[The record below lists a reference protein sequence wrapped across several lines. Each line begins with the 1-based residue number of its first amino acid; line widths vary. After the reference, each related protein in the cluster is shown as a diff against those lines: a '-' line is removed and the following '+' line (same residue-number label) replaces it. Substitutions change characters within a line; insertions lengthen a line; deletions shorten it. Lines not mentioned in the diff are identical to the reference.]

1 MKEKN
6 FTRFMD
12 TMIENLK
19 TGNALGTAH
28 IYQASK
34 NAFITF
40 LGKEEIYFRQI
51 KPELLKCFEYF
62 LRSRGNSW
70 NTVSTYMRV
79 LRAVYNRAV
88 DRKLAP
94 YMPRLFKKVYTG
106 TRTDIKR
113 ALKPEDMGRLLNT
126 QSTRK
131 QTETLRRTHQ
141 LFVLMFLLRGL
152 PFVDLAYLQKTDL
165 DGNTLTY
172 HRHKTGSPLTVTV
185 PKEAMDIID
194 EWKNTDPDATYLF
207 PILEENEKSQDNYR
221 VYQQA
226 LRTFNYQ
233 LAKLAN
239 LLGFNSNISSYTA
252 RHTWATLAY
261 YLEVHPGII
270 SEAMGHS
277 SIKVTETYLKPFNI
291 KKLDETNKS
300 IIKYAREAYTRLN
313 Y

>member
-1 MKEKN
+1 
-6 FTRFMD
+6 
-12 TMIENLK
+12 MIENLK

-40 LGKEEIYFRQI
+40 LGKEEIHFRQI
-51 KPELLKCFEYF
+51 KPELLKRFEYF

-113 ALKPEDMGRLLNT
+113 ALRPEDMGRLLNT

-165 DGNTLTY
+165 DGNTLT
-172 HRHKTGSPLTVTV
+172 
-185 PKEAMDIID
+185 
-194 EWKNTDPDATYLF
+194 
-207 PILEENEKSQDNYR
+207 
-221 VYQQA
+221 
-226 LRTFNYQ
+226 
-233 LAKLAN
+233 
-239 LLGFNSNISSYTA
+239 
-252 RHTWATLAY
+252 
-261 YLEVHPGII
+261 
-270 SEAMGHS
+270 
-277 SIKVTETYLKPFNI
+277 
-291 KKLDETNKS
+291 
-300 IIKYAREAYTRLN
+300 
-313 Y
+313 

>member
-1 MKEKN
+1 
-6 FTRFMD
+6 
-12 TMIENLK
+12 MIENLK

-40 LGKEEIYFRQI
+40 LGKEEIHFRQI
-51 KPELLKCFEYF
+51 KPELLKRFEYF

-113 ALKPEDMGRLLNT
+113 ALRPEDMGRLLNT

-221 VYQQA
+221 Y
-226 LRTFNYQ
+226 
-233 LAKLAN
+233 
-239 LLGFNSNISSYTA
+239 ISKHY
-252 RHTWATLAY
+252 
-261 YLEVHPGII
+261 
-270 SEAMGHS
+270 GHS
-277 SIKVTETYLKPFNI
+277 IINWQSWRIYLDSTAISVRTPHAIHGQHLPTIWKCIRGLSVKQWDTPPL
-291 KKLDETNKS
+291 K
-300 IIKYAREAYTRLN
+300 
-313 Y
+313 

>member
-106 TRTDIKR
+106 TRTGIKR
-113 ALKPEDMGRLLNT
+113 TLKPEDMGRLLNT

-141 LFVLMFLLRGL
+141 LFVLMFLLRGF

-185 PKEAMDIID
+185 PKEAMDIIN
-194 EWKNTDPDATYLF
+194 EWKNTNPDTTYLF

-252 RHTWATLAY
+252 KHYIFA
-261 YLEVHPGII
+261 I
-270 SEAMGHS
+270 
-277 SIKVTETYLKPFNI
+277 
-291 KKLDETNKS
+291 
-300 IIKYAREAYTRLN
+300 
-313 Y
+313 